1 VSEGRIATFR
11 DQEVSLAVE
20 TVTPVGHDGGMRNEM
35 ENLHRQRAR
44 AGARSGGFAGSS
56 LLGFAEAADGV
67 CRVAHQLALTVPS
80 FRSPPASADVDRS
93 IRWASDGCA
102 TVAVRVRGRPAT
114 AVERDLVEG
123 VLQANRLSGVAREEA
138 RQKILALL
146 GTNQPQT
153 VEPAA

>member
-1 VSEGRIATFR
+1 
-11 DQEVSLAVE
+11 
-20 TVTPVGHDGGMRNEM
+20 M
-35 ENLHRQRAR
+35 ENLHRQRAW
-44 AGARSGGFAGSS
+44 AGVHTNGGVGSS
-56 LLGFAEAADGV
+56 LLGFADAADGV

-80 FRSPPASADVDRS
+80 FRTPPASADVDRS

-123 VLQANRLSGVAREEA
+123 VLQANRLSGFAREEA
-138 RQKILALL
+138 RQKILSLL
-146 GTNQPQT
+146 GRNQPHE